1 MEKVFVRAPFAYD
14 AVEASDFSAV
24 EFEPDSSLT
33 QQSFKEECDINT
45 IMRRFAVT
53 GELPENVRVPQY
65 QEFDGVFDFQT
76 AMNLVRT
83 SQEAFEAMPATVRD
97 RFNNDPARFM
107 DFVNDADN
115 YDEALKMGIV
125 NPRPKPVETP
135 APAPVEAPPSTSST

>member
-1 MEKVFVRAPFAYD
+1 
-14 AVEASDFSAV
+14 
-24 EFEPDSSLT
+24 
-33 QQSFKEECDINT
+33 
-45 IMRRFAVT
+45 
-53 GELPENVRVPQY
+53 
-65 QEFDGVFDFQT
+65 
-76 AMNLVRT
+76 MNLVRT

>member
-1 MEKVFVRAPFAYD
+1 MDKVFVRAPFAYD

-24 EFEPDSSLT
+24 EFLPDSSLT
-33 QQSFKEECDINT
+33 HQSFKEECDINT

-53 GELPENVRVPQY
+53 GELPDNIRVPQY

>member
-14 AVEASDFSAV
+14 ASEASDFSAV
-24 EFEPDSSLT
+24 EFDPDSSLT
-33 QQSFKEECDINT
+33 HQSFKEECDINT

-53 GELPENVRVPQY
+53 GELPENIRVPQY

-76 AMNLVRT
+76 AMNLVRA

-135 APAPVEAPPSTSST
+135 DSAPESAPPGTPST

>member
-14 AVEASDFSAV
+14 ADEASDFSAV
-24 EFEPDSSLT
+24 EFVPDSSLT
-33 QQSFKEECDINT
+33 HQSFKEECDINT

-53 GELPENVRVPQY
+53 GELPDNVRVPQY

-125 NPRPKPVETP
+125 NPRPKPVDPP
-135 APAPVEAPPSTSST
+135 APAPESAPPSTSST

>member
-1 MEKVFVRAPFAYD
+1 MDKVFVRAPFAYD
-14 AVEASDFSAV
+14 ADEASDFSSV

-33 QQSFKEECDINT
+33 HQSFKEECDINT

-53 GELPENVRVPQY
+53 GELPDNVRVPQY

-125 NPRPKPVETP
+125 NPRPKPVEAP
-135 APAPVEAPPSTSST
+135 APSPVEAPPSTSST

>member
-1 MEKVFVRAPFAYD
+1 MDKVFVRAPFAYD
-14 AVEASDFSAV
+14 TDEVSYFSAV
-24 EFEPDSSLT
+24 EFLPDSSLT
-33 QQSFKEECDINT
+33 HQSFKEECDINT

-53 GELPENVRVPQY
+53 GELPDNVRVPQY
-65 QEFDGVFDFQT
+65 QEYEGVFDFQT

-125 NPRPKPVETP
+125 NPRPKPEETP
-135 APAPVEAPPSTSST
+135 ASAPESAPPGTSST

>member
-1 MEKVFVRAPFAYD
+1 MSKFVVRSAFDYD
-14 AVEASDFSAV
+14 SESV
-24 EFEPDSSLT
+24 SLETGFVDNTESMT
-33 QQSFKEECDINT
+33 QQSFKDECDINV
-45 IMRRFAVT
+45 ILRRFAVT

-83 SQEAFEAMPATVRD
+83 SQEAFEAMPATVRE

>member
-1 MEKVFVRAPFAYD
+1 M
-14 AVEASDFSAV
+14 
-24 EFEPDSSLT
+24 
-33 QQSFKEECDINT
+33 
-45 IMRRFAVT
+45 
-53 GELPENVRVPQY
+53 RVPQY

-135 APAPVEAPPSTSST
+135 ASAPVEAPPSTSST